1 MQEEQ
6 ELDLTELLSSI
17 DAREDIN
24 TTWSIEDYTLNLYVD
39 KDIEHD
45 SLKEQTEQAMLA
57 CSEESPIELC
67 NVFIHSNGGD
77 ITEAFKFI
85 DVLELLQQRIPVR
98 TIILGN
104 AKSAG
109 LLISMS
115 GTKGERYISRN
126 SSVMSHQAS
135 LYMNNMAGRI
145 SDLAAIHEDFKKTT
159 AAIINH
165 YKRHTGLSRKKIERD
180 LMAHNDTTLT
190 SKEAIEYNLVDKLLH
205 NYNIFRRG

>member
-6 ELDLTELLSSI
+6 DLDLTELLSSI
-17 DAREDIN
+17 DARVEENI
-24 TTWSIEDYTLNLYVD
+24 TWSIEDYTLNLYVD

-98 TIILGN
+98 TVILGN

-159 AAIINH
+159 TAIIDH
-165 YKRHTGLSRKKIERD
+165 YKRHTGLSRKKIQRN

-205 NYNIFRRG
+205 TYNIFRRG

>member
-17 DAREDIN
+17 DAREDIS

-85 DVLELLQQRIPVR
+85 DALELLQQRIPVR

-165 YKRHTGLSRKKIERD
+165 YKRHTGLSKKKIQRD

-190 SKEAIEYNLVDKLLH
+190 AKEAIQYNLVDKLLH